1 MQRNFRGTGLG
12 LAICEKL
19 INMMDGDISVDS
31 EPGMGSQFTIRIPLY
46 GAQYPHKK
54 GVEGL
59 AGTRCWLAVRNA
71 SLCHFL
77 ETSLQRNGVE
87 VVHYQDQTP
96 APEDVLIT
104 DDEIKEPRA
113 GRAVITFCRRHI
125 GMPLERAPGEW
136 VHSVATPM
144 NYLRCWHVFIALSWM
159 TKS

>member
-1 MQRNFRGTGLG
+1 MAR
-12 LAICEKL
+12 
-19 INMMDGDISVDS
+19 S
-31 EPGMGSQFTIRIPLY
+31 IRI
-46 GAQYPHKK
+46 K

-136 VHSVATPM
+136 VHSVATPHE
-144 NYLRCWHVFIALSWM
+144 LPALLARIYRVELDDEELGTSLPVADKATDSNDDMMIWW
-159 TKS
+159 